1 MLNYQLLGLVK
12 RFPHEDIFLNSSVEN
27 PGLLGDVSKCPIGCD
42 GALKKVHLKDK
53 IKETEKLYLLDI
65 LCTVRNSKNF
75 FFLLIRLLLDLA
87 TADRMPYSYICIDF
101 HPFSLQCVLPPL
113 QALFHLLHTLNKDH
127 SIICIHPSSQ
137 RLLQTT
143 HLTTVLLSSYTSCT
157 TLTYF
162 SATERSAAAPQFVF

>member
-12 RFPHEDIFLNSSVEN
+12 RFPHEDIFLNSSVKN

-42 GALKKVHLKDK
+42 GAPKKVHLKDK

-65 LCTVRNSKNF
+65 LCTVTNSKNF
-75 FFLLIRLLLDLA
+75 FFLLLRLLLDLA

-113 QALFHLLHTLNKDH
+113 QALSHLLHTLNKDH

-137 RLLQTT
+137 RLLPGLFYQ
-143 HLTTVLLSSYTSCT
+143 HIHHHCKEEEAQSHSLI
-157 TLTYF
+157 
-162 SATERSAAAPQFVF
+162 